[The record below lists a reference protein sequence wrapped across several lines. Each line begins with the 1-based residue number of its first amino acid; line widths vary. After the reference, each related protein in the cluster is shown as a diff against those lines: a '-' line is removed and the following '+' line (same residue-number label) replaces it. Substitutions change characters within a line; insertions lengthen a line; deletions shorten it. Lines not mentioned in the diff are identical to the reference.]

1 MLPGLIDNDQTGF
14 LKGRSIT
21 ENICL
26 INNVISH
33 TKTKNIPGMLLF
45 VDFEKAFDTIEWSFV
60 RQTLLRFG
68 FGTSFIKWINVF
80 YCDIQSCVVNNG
92 WSSPFFE
99 LGRGV
104 RQGCPLSPYIF
115 ILCAEILAIAVRKD
129 ATMKGLSIGN
139 VECKLSQFADDTALI
154 LDGSLKSLQRSP
166 YMLERFGEISGLR
179 VNWEKTEV
187 LWIGSFKGSNQI
199 LCPEKNLTWA
209 NSKVKS
215 LGVWFCVDQ
224 EEGPKKNYEERL

>member
-14 LKGRSIT
+14 LKSRSIT

-26 INNVISH
+26 INNVISY
-33 TKTKNIPGMLLF
+33 TETKNIPGMLLF

-60 RQTLLRFG
+60 RQTLLRFS

-104 RQGCPLSPYIF
+104 
-115 ILCAEILAIAVRKD
+115 
-129 ATMKGLSIGN
+129 
-139 VECKLSQFADDTALI
+139 
-154 LDGSLKSLQRSP
+154 
-166 YMLERFGEISGLR
+166 
-179 VNWEKTEV
+179 
-187 LWIGSFKGSNQI
+187 
-199 LCPEKNLTWA
+199 
-209 NSKVKS
+209 
-215 LGVWFCVDQ
+215 
-224 EEGPKKNYEERL
+224 